1 MGIKNSGGREGG
13 GKKSFVLLASQDF
26 SGMQKPSHILQY
38 ESLLLLAQ
46 KRFGKIAGIT
56 YYSTCKARRE
66 MIIRSITSVEF
77 RRGQSPAEEDLVQE
91 Q

>member
-1 MGIKNSGGREGG
+1 
-13 GKKSFVLLASQDF
+13 
-26 SGMQKPSHILQY
+26 MQKPSHILQY
-38 ESLLLLAQ
+38 ESLLLLLAQ

-56 YYSTCKARRE
+56 YYSTYKARRE

-77 RRGQSPAEEDLVQE
+77 RRGQSPGEEDLVQE